1 MKKLIV
7 SLTFVT
13 IVSSALSGCVGFESY
28 VGKQLNPEA
37 RGIATVRATPY
48 GCHVLG
54 EAEGKDSVDQFTQ
67 GYNKEKLRDS
77 ALNDLRNQ
85 AAEIVG
91 RSNKRITLRIIE
103 EGITCGGE
111 CSKDYPH
118 LTMTGYKVV
127 GQIFECGEKESPKPE
142 SENKSKKG

>member
-1 MKKLIV
+1 MKKLIA

-13 IVSSALSGCVGFESY
+13 VAASVLSGCVDFDPY

-54 EAEGKDSVDQFTQ
+54 EAEGKDSVDQFTR
-67 GYNKEKLRDS
+67 GYSKEKLRDS

-127 GQIFECGEKESPKPE
+127 GQIFECGEKEPVKQE
-142 SENKSKKG
+142 SKKG

>member
-1 MKKLIV
+1 MKKLIT
-7 SLTFVT
+7 SLTFVAVT
-13 IVSSALSGCVGFESY
+13 SAVLSGCVDFEPY

-67 GYNKEKLRDS
+67 GYSKEKLRDS

-103 EGITCGGE
+103 EGITCAGE
-111 CSKDYPH
+111 CSKDYPD

-127 GQIFECGEKESPKPE
+127 GQIFECGDKEPVKQE
-142 SENKSKKG
+142 AKKG

>member
-1 MKKLIV
+1 MKKLIA

-13 IVSSALSGCVGFESY
+13 VATSVLSGCVDFEPY

-54 EAEGKDSVDQFTQ
+54 EAEGKDSVDEFTS

-91 RSNKRITLRIIE
+91 RTNKRITLRIVE
-103 EGITCGGE
+103 EGVTCGGE
-111 CSKDYPH
+111 CSKEHPH
-118 LTMTGYKVV
+118 LAMTGYKVV
-127 GQIFECGEKESPKPE
+127 GQIFECGDKDTAK
-142 SENKSKKG
+142 

>member
-7 SLTFVT
+7 SLTFVVMT
-13 IVSSALSGCVGFESY
+13 SSVLSGCVFVPY

-37 RGIATVRATPY
+37 RGIATVRTTPY

-54 EAEGKDSVDQFTQ
+54 EAEGKDSVDEFTR

-91 RSNKRITLRIIE
+91 RTNKRITLRILE
-103 EGITCGGE
+103 EGITCGSE
-111 CSKDYPH
+111 CSKDHPH

-127 GQIFECGEKESPKPE
+127 GQIFECGDKDSAK
-142 SENKSKKG
+142 